1 MLYYCLL
8 NSEGLKENKKK
19 KAASRV
25 EIYINKSGCFT
36 SRNVHLSR
44 DNNNNN
50 I

>member
-19 KAASRV
+19 AASGA
-25 EIYINKSGCFT
+25 EIYINKSGCFA

-44 DNNNNN
+44 DNNN